1 MAPSGVSQPPDT
13 SWLLGLHCYLCRT
26 QTVVRA
32 WTQAWSGLGQP
43 HSGCIHS
50 LGSQFRVKGRVEGR
64 MSHSA
69 PPPYSIPGTPQHT
82 SPSTVLTSIPLTF
95 WSGLCGADPKT
106 PQPAPRRSRCPSAL
120 ALLWAVLPPSGLSLT
135 SPAGCLLLGLVHSP
149 LCSLWLQNVA
159 TWPLPSRSCHLPMSP
174 WHPPLRGHTGAKTPP
189 WSPESKPLCS
199 VRPLPSL
206 SPYLACSPHSGL
218 ICTPRVL
225 ITKLSPSV
233 PTLLSFRGSTSSS
246 ANSRDLHWK
255 DSSHFSK
262 RPLSERKKNVS
273 CWRLPARGPGARERL
288 GATAIEL
295 QVPVCIAAAALDR
308 KVGGSRPHP
317 GR

>member
-26 QTVVRA
+26 QTVVRGR
-32 WTQAWSGLGQP
+32 TQAWSGLGQP

-120 ALLWAVLPPSGLSLT
+120 ALLWAVLLPSGLSLT
-135 SPAGCLLLGLVHSP
+135 SPAAASYWASCTVPSAPSGFRMWPHGHFLPAPVIFRCLPGIHP
-149 LCSLWLQNVA
+149 CEA
-159 TWPLPSRSCHLPMSP
+159 TLEQKL
-174 WHPPLRGHTGAKTPP
+174 HPG
-189 WSPESKPLCS
+189 
-199 VRPLPSL
+199 V
-206 SPYLACSPHSGL
+206 
-218 ICTPRVL
+218 PRA
-225 ITKLSPSV
+225 SPSA
-233 PTLLSFRGSTSSS
+233 P
-246 ANSRDLHWK
+246 
-255 DSSHFSK
+255 
-262 RPLSERKKNVS
+262 
-273 CWRLPARGPGARERL
+273 
-288 GATAIEL
+288 
-295 QVPVCIAAAALDR
+295 
-308 KVGGSRPHP
+308 
-317 GR
+317 